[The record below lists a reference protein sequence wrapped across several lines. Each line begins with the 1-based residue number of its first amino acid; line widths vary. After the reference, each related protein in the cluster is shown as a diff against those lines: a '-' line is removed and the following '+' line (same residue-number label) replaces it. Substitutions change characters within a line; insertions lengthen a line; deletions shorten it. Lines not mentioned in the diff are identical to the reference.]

1 MLLPGGGT
9 GDPLIQLC
17 QELKGSN
24 AEVKGN
30 SWWFQ
35 VLNFIRFLSYNF
47 DQFVYLDLSP
57 TSLAIAKARAE
68 LAGCTNVRWFQ
79 VGILLRW

>member
-17 QELKGSN
+17 QELKGSG
-24 AEVKGN
+24 AEVLVVSFLK
-30 SWWFQ
+30 
-35 VLNFIRFLSYNF
+35 RFLSYNF

-68 LAGCTNVRWFQ
+68 LAGCNNVRWFQ
-79 VGILLRW
+79 VGTLMRW

>member
-17 QELKGSN
+17 QELKGSG
-24 AEVKGN
+24 AEVLVV
-30 SWWFQ
+30 S
-35 VLNFIRFLSYNF
+35 VLNFIRFLSYNS

-57 TSLAIAKARAE
+57 TSLAIAKARAK

-79 VGILLRW
+79 VGTLFRC